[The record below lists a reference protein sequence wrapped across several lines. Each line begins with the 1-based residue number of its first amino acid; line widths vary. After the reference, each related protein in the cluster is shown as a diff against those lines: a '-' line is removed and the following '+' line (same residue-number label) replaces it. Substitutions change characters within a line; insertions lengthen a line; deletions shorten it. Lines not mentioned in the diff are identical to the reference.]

1 MLFKL
6 FYEEMVFSLNGENMR
21 FHDKVVVVTGAT
33 GGMGR
38 ALCRR
43 FGAASAKIALLD
55 LHQEPLE
62 TFARELNQTGRQTLV
77 LPCDV
82 TNAQTCQ
89 AAMQQIVETFGG
101 IDVLINNAG
110 VTHRS
115 AFEKTQMQ
123 VFRRVM
129 EVNFFGALHCTQAAL
144 PALLKSKGMIIIM
157 SSIAGFSP
165 LYGRSGYSASKH
177 ALHGLFESLRTELK
191 ARGVRVM
198 MVCPGFTAT
207 NIEKNALDG
216 DGRPTTHPRSTT
228 GKIAAPEHVADAIYR
243 AAVKNK
249 RLLVLSRIGKL
260 AYLISRFFPAYYER
274 VMTKRLR
281 QELER

>member
-1 MLFKL
+1 MDFKNKT
-6 FYEEMVFSLNGENMR
+6 VAI
-21 FHDKVVVVTGAT
+21 TGAA

-43 FGAASAKIALLD
+43 FGQAGAKIALLD
-55 LHQEPLE
+55 LHRETLE
-62 TFARELNQTGRQTLV
+62 AFARELDAAGIQALA

-82 TNAQTCQ
+82 TDDPACR
-89 AAMQQIVETFGG
+89 AVMQKIVERFGG

-110 VTHRS
+110 ITHRS
-115 AFEKTQMQ
+115 AFEKTQIQ
-123 VFRRVM
+123 VFRKVM

-144 PALLKSKGMIIIM
+144 PALLASRGMIIVM

-165 LYGRSGYSASKH
+165 LFGRSGYSASKH
-177 ALHGLFESLRTELK
+177 ALHGLFESLRTELSDK
-191 ARGVRVM
+191 GVRVM

-207 NIEKNALDG
+207 SIEKNALDG

-228 GKIAAPEHVADAIYR
+228 GKIAAPEEVAEAIYR
-243 AAVKNK
+243 GAVKNK
-249 RLLVLSRIGKL
+249 RLLVLSRVGKL
-260 AYLISRFFPAYYER
+260 AHLFSKFFPAYYER
-274 VMTKRLR
+274 AMAKRLR

>member
-1 MLFKL
+1 MNFKNKT
-6 FYEEMVFSLNGENMR
+6 VAI
-21 FHDKVVVVTGAT
+21 TGAT

-43 FGAASAKIALLD
+43 FGQAGSKIALFD
-55 LHQEPLE
+55 LRREALE
-62 TFARELNQTGRQTLV
+62 TFARELNTAGIQTLA

-82 TNAQTCQ
+82 TDEPACR
-89 AAMQQIVETFGG
+89 AAMQKIVESFGG

-110 VTHRS
+110 ITHRS
-115 AFEKTQMQ
+115 AFEKTQVE
-123 VFRRVM
+123 VFRQVM

-144 PALLKSKGMIIIM
+144 PALVESRGMIIVM

-165 LYGRSGYSASKH
+165 LFGRSGYSASKH
-177 ALHGLFESLRTELK
+177 ALHGLFESLRTELSDK
-191 ARGVRVM
+191 GVRVM

-207 NIEKNALDG
+207 SIEKNALDG

-228 GKIAAPEHVADAIYR
+228 GKIATPEEVAEAIYR
-243 AAVKNK
+243 AVLKNK
-249 RLLVLSRIGKL
+249 RLLVLSTVGKL
-260 AYLISRFFPAYYER
+260 AHFVSKFFPAYYER
-274 VMTKRLR
+274 AMVKRLR

>member
-1 MLFKL
+1 MDFK
-6 FYEEMVFSLNGENMR
+6 N
-21 FHDKVVVVTGAT
+21 KTIAITGAT

-43 FGAASAKIALLD
+43 FGRAGAKIALLD
-55 LHQEPLE
+55 LHREALE
-62 TFARELNQTGRQTLV
+62 TFARELDATGIQALA

-82 TNAQTCQ
+82 TDEPACR
-89 AAMQQIVETFGG
+89 ASMQKVVECFGG

-110 VTHRS
+110 ITHRS
-115 AFEKTQMQ
+115 AFAKTQMQ
-123 VFRRVM
+123 VFRQVM

-144 PALLKSKGMIIIM
+144 PALLASRGMIIVM

-165 LYGRSGYSASKH
+165 LFGRSGYSASKH
-177 ALHGLFESLRTELK
+177 ALHGLFESLRTELSDK
-191 ARGVRVM
+191 GVRVM

-207 NIEKNALDG
+207 DIEKNALDG

-228 GKIAAPEHVADAIYR
+228 GKIATPEKVADAIYR
-243 AAVKNK
+243 GAVKNK
-249 RLLVLSRIGKL
+249 RLLVLSTVGKL
-260 AYLISRFFPAYYER
+260 AFVISKFFPAYYER
-274 VMTKRLR
+274 AMAKRLK

>member
-1 MLFKL
+1 MDFANKT
-6 FYEEMVFSLNGENMR
+6 
-21 FHDKVVVVTGAT
+21 VVITGAT

-43 FGAASAKIALLD
+43 FGQAGAKIALLD
-55 LHQEPLE
+55 LQLEPLE
-62 TFARELNQTGRQTLV
+62 AFARELDDAGIQTLA

-82 TNAQTCQ
+82 IDEQ
-89 AAMQQIVETFGG
+89 ACRSAMQKIDESFGG

-110 VTHRS
+110 ITHRS
-115 AFEKTQMQ
+115 AFAKTQMQ
-123 VFRRVM
+123 VFRQVM

-144 PALLKSKGMIIIM
+144 PALLASRGMIIVM

-165 LYGRSGYSASKH
+165 LFGRSGYSASKH
-177 ALHGLFESLRTELK
+177 ALHGLFESLRTELSDK
-191 ARGVRVM
+191 GVRVM

-216 DGRPTTHPRSTT
+216 DGRPTMHPRSTT
-228 GKIAAPEHVADAIYR
+228 GKIATPEEVAEAIYR
-243 AAVKNK
+243 GAVKNK

-260 AYLISRFFPAYYER
+260 AYVVSKFFPAYYER
-274 VMTKRLR
+274 AMARRLR
-281 QELER
+281 HELER

>member
-1 MLFKL
+1 MSFQ
-6 FYEEMVFSLNGENMR
+6 N
-21 FHDKVVVVTGAT
+21 KVVVITGAT

-43 FGAASAKIALLD
+43 FGRAGAKLGVLD
-55 LHQEPLE
+55 LRREEVESFVQEL
-62 TFARELNQTGRQTLV
+62 TQAGIHALG

-82 TNAQTCQ
+82 TDEPACRT
-89 AAMQQIVETFGG
+89 AMQKVAEKFGG
-101 IDVLINNAG
+101 VEVLINNAG
-110 VTHRS
+110 ITHRS
-115 AFEKTQMQ
+115 AFAKTQMQ
-123 VFRRVM
+123 TFRQVM

-144 PALLKSKGMIIIM
+144 PYLQKSRGLIIVM

-165 LYGRSGYSASKH
+165 LFGRSGYSASKH
-177 ALHGLFESLRTELK
+177 ALHGLFESLRTELREK
-191 ARGVRVM
+191 DVHVM

-228 GKIAAPEHVADAIYR
+228 GKIAAPEEVAEAIYR
-243 AAVKNK
+243 AAMKNK
-249 RLLVLSRIGKL
+249 RLLVLSMVGKL

-274 VMTKRLR
+274 AMTKRLQ
-281 QELER
+281 QELQR